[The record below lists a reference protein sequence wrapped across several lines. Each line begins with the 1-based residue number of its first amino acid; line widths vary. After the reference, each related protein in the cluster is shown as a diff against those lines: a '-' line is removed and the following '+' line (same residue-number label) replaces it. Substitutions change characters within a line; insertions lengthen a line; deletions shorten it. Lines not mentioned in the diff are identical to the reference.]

1 MSKQTKRNVKMINVA
16 NKKVT
21 KRTAI
26 AEAFVNLNTATK
38 EKIYKDRI
46 IKGDVISVAK
56 TAGIL
61 AAKKTSDI
69 IPLCHQIPLNS
80 VEIEIVNKSEGLQI
94 VSKCNSSSKT
104 GVEMEALSGVNSA
117 LLAIYD
123 LSKIVE
129 PNLKITNT
137 KLLVKSGGKK
147 GLWINPDGVP
157 AKIKNALN
165 L

>member
-1 MSKQTKRNVKMINVA
+1 MSKQTKKNVKMIDVA

-26 AEAFVNLNTATK
+26 AEAFINLNTATK
-38 EKIYKDRI
+38 DKIYKDRI

-104 GVEMEALSGVNSA
+104 GVEMEALLSVSITA
-117 LLAIYD
+117 LTIYD
-123 LSKIVE
+123 MCKSIDKSIEIEKIRLLSK
-129 PNLKITNT
+129 KGG
-137 KLLVKSGGKK
+137 KSGDYKR
-147 GLWINPDGVP
+147 
-157 AKIKNALN
+157 
-165 L
+165 

>member
-1 MSKQTKRNVKMINVA
+1 MSKQTKKNVKMIDVA

-26 AEAFVNLNTATK
+26 AEAFINLNTATK
-38 EKIYKDRI
+38 EKIYKDRV

-80 VEIEIVNKSEGLQI
+80 VEIEIINKPKGLQI
-94 VSKCNSSSKT
+94 LSKCNSASKT
-104 GVEMEALSGVNSA
+104 GVEMEALLSVSITA
-117 LLAIYD
+117 LTIYD
-123 LSKIVE
+123 MCKSIDKSIEIERIRLLSK
-129 PNLKITNT
+129 KGG
-137 KLLVKSGGKK
+137 KSGNYKR
-147 GLWINPDGVP
+147 
-157 AKIKNALN
+157 
-165 L
+165 

>member
-1 MSKQTKRNVKMINVA
+1 MSKQTKKNVKMIDVA

-26 AEAFVNLNTATK
+26 AEAFINLNTATK

-80 VEIEIVNKSEGLQI
+80 VEIDIINKSKGLQI
-94 VSKCNSSSKT
+94 ISKCNSSSKT
-104 GVEMEALSGVNSA
+104 GVEMEALLSVSVTA
-117 LLAIYD
+117 LTIYD
-123 LSKIVE
+123 MCKSLDKSIEIEKIRLLSK
-129 PNLKITNT
+129 KGG
-137 KLLVKSGGKK
+137 KSGNYKR
-147 GLWINPDGVP
+147 
-157 AKIKNALN
+157 
-165 L
+165 

>member
-1 MSKQTKRNVKMINVA
+1 MSKQTKKNVKMIDVA
-16 NKKVT
+16 KKKVT

-26 AEAFVNLNTATK
+26 AEAFINLNTATK
-38 EKIYKDRI
+38 EKIYKDKI

-80 VEIEIVNKSEGLQI
+80 VEIEIVNKLEGLLV

-104 GVEMEALSGVNSA
+104 GVEMEALLSVSVTA
-117 LLAIYD
+117 LTIYD
-123 LSKIVE
+123 MCKSIDKSIEIEKIRLLSK
-129 PNLKITNT
+129 KGG
-137 KLLVKSGGKK
+137 KSGNYKR
-147 GLWINPDGVP
+147 
-157 AKIKNALN
+157 
-165 L
+165 

>member
-1 MSKQTKRNVKMINVA
+1 MSKQTKKNVKMIDVA

-21 KRTAI
+21 KGTAI
-26 AEAFVNLNTATK
+26 AEAFINLNTATK
-38 EKIYKDRI
+38 EKIYKGRI

-80 VEIEIVNKSEGLQI
+80 VEIEIVNKLEGLLV

-104 GVEMEALSGVNSA
+104 GVEMEALLSVTVTA
-117 LLAIYD
+117 LTIYD
-123 LSKIVE
+123 MCKSIDKSIEITKIRLLSK
-129 PNLKITNT
+129 KGG
-137 KLLVKSGGKK
+137 KSGNYKR
-147 GLWINPDGVP
+147 
-157 AKIKNALN
+157 
-165 L
+165 

>member
-1 MSKQTKRNVKMINVA
+1 MSKQTKKNVKMIDVA

-26 AEAFVNLNTATK
+26 AEAFINLNTATK
-38 EKIYKDRI
+38 EKIYKDKI

-80 VEIEIVNKSEGLQI
+80 VEIEIINKSKGLLI
-94 VSKCNSSSKT
+94 LSKCSSSSKT
-104 GVEMEALSGVNSA
+104 GVEMEALLSVSVTA
-117 LLAIYD
+117 LTIYD
-123 LSKIVE
+123 MCKSIDKSIEITKIRLLSK
-129 PNLKITNT
+129 KGG
-137 KLLVKSGGKK
+137 KSGNYKR
-147 GLWINPDGVP
+147 
-157 AKIKNALN
+157 
-165 L
+165 

>member
-1 MSKQTKRNVKMINVA
+1 MSKQTKKNIKMIDVA

-26 AEAFVNLNTATK
+26 AEAFINLNTATK

-80 VEIEIVNKSEGLQI
+80 VEIEIINKSKGLLI
-94 VSKCNSSSKT
+94 LSKCNSSSKT
-104 GVEMEALSGVNSA
+104 GVEMEALLSVSITA
-117 LLAIYD
+117 LTIYD
-123 LSKIVE
+123 MCKSIDKSIEIREIRLLSK
-129 PNLKITNT
+129 KGG
-137 KLLVKSGGKK
+137 KSGNYKR
-147 GLWINPDGVP
+147 
-157 AKIKNALN
+157 
-165 L
+165 

>member
-1 MSKQTKRNVKMINVA
+1 MSKQTKKNVKMINVA
-16 NKKVT
+16 KKKVT

-26 AEAFVNLNTATK
+26 AEAFVNLNKSTK
-38 EKIYKDRI
+38 EKIYKDKI

-80 VEIEIVNKSEGLQI
+80 VEIEIVNKLEGLLV

-104 GVEMEALSGVNSA
+104 GVEMEALLSVTVSA
-117 LLAIYD
+117 LTIYD
-123 LSKIVE
+123 MCKSIDKSIEITKIRLLSK
-129 PNLKITNT
+129 KGG
-137 KLLVKSGGKK
+137 KSGNYKR
-147 GLWINPDGVP
+147 
-157 AKIKNALN
+157 
-165 L
+165 

>member
-1 MSKQTKRNVKMINVA
+1 MSKQTKKNVKMIDVA

-21 KRTAI
+21 KRIAV

-38 EKIYKDRI
+38 EKIYKDKI

-80 VEIEIVNKSEGLQI
+80 VEIEIVNKLEGLLV

-104 GVEMEALSGVNSA
+104 GVEMEALLSVTVTA
-117 LLAIYD
+117 LTIYD
-123 LSKIVE
+123 MCKSIDKSIEITKIRLLSK
-129 PNLKITNT
+129 KGG
-137 KLLVKSGGKK
+137 KSGNYKR
-147 GLWINPDGVP
+147 
-157 AKIKNALN
+157 
-165 L
+165 

>member
-21 KRTAI
+21 KRIAV
-26 AEAFVNLNTATK
+26 AEAFVNLNTSTK
-38 EKIYKDRI
+38 EKIYKDKI

-80 VEIEIVNKSEGLQI
+80 VEIDIINKSKGLQI
-94 VSKCNSSSKT
+94 ISKCNSSSKT
-104 GVEMEALSGVNSA
+104 GVEMEALLSVSVTA
-117 LLAIYD
+117 LTIYD
-123 LSKIVE
+123 MCKSLDKSIEIEKIRLLSK
-129 PNLKITNT
+129 KGG
-137 KLLVKSGGKK
+137 KSGNYKR
-147 GLWINPDGVP
+147 
-157 AKIKNALN
+157 
-165 L
+165 

>member
-1 MSKQTKRNVKMINVA
+1 MSKQTKKNVKMIDVA

-26 AEAFVNLNTATK
+26 AEAFINLNTATK

-80 VEIEIVNKSEGLQI
+80 VEIEIINKPKGLQI
-94 VSKCNSSSKT
+94 LSKCNSASKT
-104 GVEMEALSGVNSA
+104 GVEMEALLSVSITA
-117 LLAIYD
+117 LTIYD
-123 LSKIVE
+123 MCKSIDKSIEIEKIRLLSK
-129 PNLKITNT
+129 KGG
-137 KLLVKSGGKK
+137 KSGDYKR
-147 GLWINPDGVP
+147 
-157 AKIKNALN
+157 
-165 L
+165 

>member
-1 MSKQTKRNVKMINVA
+1 MSKQTKKNVKMIDVA

-26 AEAFVNLNTATK
+26 AEAFINLNTATK

-80 VEIEIVNKSEGLQI
+80 VEIEIINKSKGLLI
-94 VSKCNSSSKT
+94 LSKCNSSSKT
-104 GVEMEALSGVNSA
+104 GVEMEALLSA
-117 LLAIYD
+117 SITALTIYD
-123 LSKIVE
+123 MCKSIDKSIEIREIRLLSK
-129 PNLKITNT
+129 KGG
-137 KLLVKSGGKK
+137 KSGNYKR
-147 GLWINPDGVP
+147 
-157 AKIKNALN
+157 
-165 L
+165 

>member
-1 MSKQTKRNVKMINVA
+1 MSKQTKKNVKMIDVA

-26 AEAFVNLNTATK
+26 AEAFVNLNKSTK
-38 EKIYKDRI
+38 EKIYKDKI

-80 VEIEIVNKSEGLQI
+80 VEIEIVNKLEGLLV

-104 GVEMEALSGVNSA
+104 GVEMEALLSVTVSA
-117 LLAIYD
+117 LTIYD
-123 LSKIVE
+123 MCKSIDKSIEITKIRLLSK
-129 PNLKITNT
+129 KGG
-137 KLLVKSGGKK
+137 KSGNYKR
-147 GLWINPDGVP
+147 
-157 AKIKNALN
+157 
-165 L
+165 

>member
-1 MSKQTKRNVKMINVA
+1 MSKQIKKNVKMINVA
-16 NKKVT
+16 DKKVT

-26 AEAFVNLNTATK
+26 AEAFINLNASTK
-38 EKIYKDRI
+38 KKIYKDKI

-80 VEIEIVNKSEGLQI
+80 VEIEIVNKLEGLQI

-104 GVEMEALSGVNSA
+104 GVEMEALLSVTVTA
-117 LLAIYD
+117 LTIYD
-123 LSKIVE
+123 MCKSIDKSIEITKIRLLSK
-129 PNLKITNT
+129 KGG
-137 KLLVKSGGKK
+137 KSGNYKR
-147 GLWINPDGVP
+147 
-157 AKIKNALN
+157 
-165 L
+165 

>member
-1 MSKQTKRNVKMINVA
+1 MSKQTKKNVKMIDVA

-21 KRTAI
+21 KRIAI
-26 AEAFVNLNTATK
+26 AEAFVNLNKSTK
-38 EKIYKDRI
+38 EKIYKDKI

-80 VEIEIVNKSEGLQI
+80 VEIEIVNKLEGLLV

-104 GVEMEALSGVNSA
+104 GVEMEALLSVTVTA
-117 LLAIYD
+117 LTIYD
-123 LSKIVE
+123 MCKSIDKSIEITKIRLLSK
-129 PNLKITNT
+129 KGG
-137 KLLVKSGGKK
+137 KSGNYKR
-147 GLWINPDGVP
+147 
-157 AKIKNALN
+157 
-165 L
+165 

>member
-1 MSKQTKRNVKMINVA
+1 MSKQIKKNVKMINVA
-16 NKKVT
+16 DKKVT

-26 AEAFVNLNTATK
+26 AEAFINLNASTK
-38 EKIYKDRI
+38 KKIYKDKI

-80 VEIEIVNKSEGLQI
+80 VEIEIVNKLEGLLV

-104 GVEMEALSGVNSA
+104 GVEMEALLSVTVTA
-117 LLAIYD
+117 LTIYD
-123 LSKIVE
+123 MCKSIDKSIEITKIRLLSK
-129 PNLKITNT
+129 KGG
-137 KLLVKSGGKK
+137 KSGNYKR
-147 GLWINPDGVP
+147 
-157 AKIKNALN
+157 
-165 L
+165 

>member
-1 MSKQTKRNVKMINVA
+1 MSKQTKKNVKMIDVA
-16 NKKVT
+16 KKKVT

-26 AEAFVNLNTATK
+26 AEAFINLNTATK
-38 EKIYKDRI
+38 EKIYKDKI

-80 VEIEIVNKSEGLQI
+80 VEIEIINKLEGLLV

-104 GVEMEALSGVNSA
+104 GVEMEALLSVTVTA
-117 LLAIYD
+117 LTIYD
-123 LSKIVE
+123 MCKSIDKSIEITKIRLLSK
-129 PNLKITNT
+129 KGG
-137 KLLVKSGGKK
+137 KSGNYKR
-147 GLWINPDGVP
+147 
-157 AKIKNALN
+157 
-165 L
+165 

>member
-1 MSKQTKRNVKMINVA
+1 MSKQTKKNVKMINVA
-16 NKKVT
+16 DKKVT

-26 AEAFVNLNTATK
+26 AEAFINLNASTK
-38 EKIYKDRI
+38 KKIYKDKI

-80 VEIEIVNKSEGLQI
+80 VEIEIVNKLEGLLV

-104 GVEMEALSGVNSA
+104 GVEMEALLSVTVTA
-117 LLAIYD
+117 LTIYD
-123 LSKIVE
+123 MCKSIDKSIEITKIRLLSK
-129 PNLKITNT
+129 KGG
-137 KLLVKSGGKK
+137 KSGNYKR
-147 GLWINPDGVP
+147 
-157 AKIKNALN
+157 
-165 L
+165 

>member
-1 MSKQTKRNVKMINVA
+1 MSKQTKKNVKMIDVA

-26 AEAFVNLNTATK
+26 AEAFVNLNKSTK
-38 EKIYKDRI
+38 EKIYKDKI

-80 VEIEIVNKSEGLQI
+80 VEIEIVNKPEGLQI

-104 GVEMEALSGVNSA
+104 GVEMEALLSVTVTA
-117 LLAIYD
+117 LTIYD
-123 LSKIVE
+123 MCKSIDKSIEITKIQLLSK
-129 PNLKITNT
+129 KGG
-137 KLLVKSGGKK
+137 KSGNYKR
-147 GLWINPDGVP
+147 
-157 AKIKNALN
+157 
-165 L
+165 

>member
-1 MSKQTKRNVKMINVA
+1 MSKQTKKNVKMIDVA
-16 NKKVT
+16 KKKVT

-26 AEAFVNLNTATK
+26 AEAFINLNTATK

-80 VEIEIVNKSEGLQI
+80 VEIEIVNKLEGLQI

-104 GVEMEALSGVNSA
+104 GVEMEALLSVTVTA
-117 LLAIYD
+117 LTIYD
-123 LSKIVE
+123 MCKSIDKSIEITKIRLLSK
-129 PNLKITNT
+129 KGG
-137 KLLVKSGGKK
+137 KSGNYKR
-147 GLWINPDGVP
+147 
-157 AKIKNALN
+157 
-165 L
+165 

>member
-1 MSKQTKRNVKMINVA
+1 MSKQTKKNVKMVNVA
-16 NKKVT
+16 DKKVT

-38 EKIYKDRI
+38 EKIYKDKI

-80 VEIEIVNKSEGLQI
+80 VEIEIINKSKGLQI
-94 VSKCNSSSKT
+94 LSKCNSSSKT
-104 GVEMEALSGVNSA
+104 GVEMEALLSA
-117 LLAIYD
+117 SVTALTIYD
-123 LSKIVE
+123 MCKSLDKSIEIKKIQLVSK
-129 PNLKITNT
+129 TGG
-137 KLLVKSGGKK
+137 KSGDYLRKK
-147 GLWINPDGVP
+147 
-157 AKIKNALN
+157 
-165 L
+165 